1 MGIKERGQMQSRQ
14 IIRAKRYLY
23 RFDEIVNQMAK
34 EMLEQEKT
42 NSITIKFIEGII
54 PHHQATIKMSEN
66 LLIYTTY
73 QPLKEIARNII
84 KMKTE
89 ELEELKE
96 IARTTY
102 NYYNMPQEISR
113 YQERYLEITKEML
126 EKIKNTPKTM
136 YINLD
141 FTYKMIPHHEGAI
154 RMCENLLAYRIEPRL
169 KIVADSI
176 IKEQT
181 ESMQNL
187 KENLKKLS
195 GK

>member
-1 MGIKERGQMQSRQ
+1 MQSRQ